1 MFKKREKQKQFVEKT
16 QRKLTGTERRQIEA
30 AIAKAKRGDKK
41 GISAQDTI
49 PYKRMLS
56 SGVCQ
61 LTDTTW
67 AKTIRFE
74 DITYQLA
81 TDKDK
86 EIIFGRWCKFLNYFD
101 PSIRF
106 QFVFVDLTTSAER
119 VAATLDLP
127 AAGDGFDDARGEF
140 SEILRTQS
148 ARGNN
153 GISRAKYLSF
163 SIEETVEKEA
173 VSRLDAIEIEL
184 INNYKQMGVF
194 ADGLDGTAFLAL
206 LHDILHMDAQPFR
219 FAWDWLPLS
228 GLNTK
233 DFIVPS
239 SFEFKNGRLFRMGQK
254 YCQVSFLQ
262 ILAPELEDRILKD
275 FLDIQNNLVMTMHI
289 QSIDQAKAIKQVKRK
304 ITDLDKSKIDEQKK
318 AVRAGY
324 DMDIIPSDLATYS
337 AEAKALLQ
345 DLQKHNEHMF
355 LVTILMLNV
364 ADSKRK
370 LKEAVFHASSVAQR
384 YNCAL
389 TPLDF
394 QQEQGLVSCLPLA
407 QNQVP
412 IQRGL
417 TTASTAIFVP
427 FTTQELF
434 QTGPEALYYGVN
446 AMSYNLIMADRKRL
460 GNPNGLILGT
470 PGSGKS
476 FAGKREI
483 VSVILCCPEDDV
495 IICDPEGEY
504 GPVVNYFGGQVIKVS
519 ANSKHH
525 INPLDINLDYSDD
538 DQPLVLKTE
547 FILGLCELIIG
558 RNEGLSPTERSIID
572 RCVAEIYTK
581 YLHDPRPEN
590 MPILE
595 DLYDALLRQGD
606 KESHYIATALEIY
619 VHGSLNV
626 FNHQTNVDVANRI
639 VSYDIKDL
647 GKQLKKLGMHIV
659 TDQIWNRLTQNR
671 KAHRYTRVYLDEFH
685 LLLKEEQTAAYSVET
700 WKRYRKWGG
709 IPTGLTQNVKD
720 LLRSKEI
727 ENILDI
733 SDFILM
739 LNQGDGDQRILAP
752 RLHISEQQL
761 SFVTQAPPGSGLIF
775 FGNTIIPFKDRFP
788 KDSKLYQLM
797 TTKPQEVISE

>member
-233 DFIVPS
+233 DLS
-239 SFEFKNGRLFRMGQK
+239 WR
-254 YCQVSFLQ
+254 
-262 ILAPELEDRILKD
+262 
-275 FLDIQNNLVMTMHI
+275 
-289 QSIDQAKAIKQVKRK
+289 
-304 ITDLDKSKIDEQKK
+304 
-318 AVRAGY
+318 
-324 DMDIIPSDLATYS
+324 
-337 AEAKALLQ
+337 
-345 DLQKHNEHMF
+345 
-355 LVTILMLNV
+355 
-364 ADSKRK
+364 
-370 LKEAVFHASSVAQR
+370 
-384 YNCAL
+384 
-389 TPLDF
+389 
-394 QQEQGLVSCLPLA
+394 
-407 QNQVP
+407 
-412 IQRGL
+412 
-417 TTASTAIFVP
+417 
-427 FTTQELF
+427 
-434 QTGPEALYYGVN
+434 
-446 AMSYNLIMADRKRL
+446 
-460 GNPNGLILGT
+460 
-470 PGSGKS
+470 
-476 FAGKREI
+476 
-483 VSVILCCPEDDV
+483 
-495 IICDPEGEY
+495 
-504 GPVVNYFGGQVIKVS
+504 
-519 ANSKHH
+519 
-525 INPLDINLDYSDD
+525 
-538 DQPLVLKTE
+538 TE
-547 FILGLCELIIG
+547 FSRISWIFK
-558 RNEGLSPTERSIID
+558 T
-572 RCVAEIYTK
+572 T
-581 YLHDPRPEN
+581 
-590 MPILE
+590 
-595 DLYDALLRQGD
+595 LL
-606 KESHYIATALEIY
+606 
-619 VHGSLNV
+619 
-626 FNHQTNVDVANRI
+626 
-639 VSYDIKDL
+639 
-647 GKQLKKLGMHIV
+647 
-659 TDQIWNRLTQNR
+659 
-671 KAHRYTRVYLDEFH
+671 
-685 LLLKEEQTAAYSVET
+685 
-700 WKRYRKWGG
+700 
-709 IPTGLTQNVKD
+709 
-720 LLRSKEI
+720 
-727 ENILDI
+727 
-733 SDFILM
+733 
-739 LNQGDGDQRILAP
+739 
-752 RLHISEQQL
+752 
-761 SFVTQAPPGSGLIF
+761 
-775 FGNTIIPFKDRFP
+775 
-788 KDSKLYQLM
+788 
-797 TTKPQEVISE
+797 